1 MSELDLILNRKK
13 TEQKVEASEQKVES
27 RQETSKSTTQKL
39 AETKT
44 SETQEKVNENDASK
58 SPREDLE
65 EVKSSPNS
73 NSEVKVDNIKGI
85 MKKFID
91 RDPKIGI
98 WSYPS
103 FLVLQYLYHTVPGF
117 KMSKIA
123 KDALERGLREIYPD
137 LFRIAEEVT
146 LESKKS

>member
-13 TEQKVEASEQKVES
+13 TEQKVETSEQKVES
-27 RQETSKSTTQKL
+27 RQETPKSTTQRV
-39 AETKT
+39 ETITNKI
-44 SETQEKVNENDASK
+44 QEKVNENNASK
-58 SPREDLE
+58 NPSEDLE
-65 EVKSSPNS
+65 EVKNSSNPNS
-73 NSEVKVDNIKGI
+73 EANVDNIKGV
-85 MKKFID
+85 MKRFID